1 MSDGTWE
8 AMRLAQN
15 QNSEVFELFHENSKT
30 SHCSPLEFSE
40 HEIVARMQEM
50 WESLPY
56 DLYPAIALPCPLT
69 PLRITLEEAILTRV
83 TARAMEPCT
92 ITLENV
98 ATILHC
104 AYGVTRSNEGAPW
117 PHPFRTVP
125 SGGALYPLEIF
136 FHTTHVDGL
145 SAGLYHFNPARN
157 NLRLLVEQD
166 QSAKVAD
173 CLVQQNLA
181 YDASVIFFITAIF
194 ERSTFKYGERG
205 YRFVLLEAGHV
216 AQNINLVANG
226 LGLGSVNIGGFFDRQ
241 VDELLGL
248 DGVTH
253 STIYLAA
260 VGKPLLEP
268 EQQPPVHFLVGQGV
282 YDTV

>member
-8 AMRLAQN
+8 TMRLAQN
-15 QNSEVFELFHENSKT
+15 QNGEVFELFHENSKT
-30 SHCSPLEFSE
+30 SHYSQPELSE
-40 HEIVARMQEM
+40 DEIVARMKWM

-56 DLYPAIALPCPLT
+56 DLYSAIALPCSLT
-69 PLRITLEEAILTRV
+69 PLRISLEEAIVTRV
-83 TARAMEPCT
+83 TARAMESCT
-92 ITLENV
+92 VTLESL

-104 AYGVTRSNEGAPW
+104 AYGVTRSNEGTPW
-117 PHPFRTVP
+117 PHPFRAVP

-136 FHTTHVDGL
+136 FHTSHVDGL
-145 SAGLYHFNPARN
+145 AAGLYHFNPARN
-157 NLRLLVEQD
+157 NLRLLVKQD
-166 QSAKVAD
+166 QSVKVAD
-173 CLVQQNLA
+173 CLIQQNLA
-181 YDASVIFFITAIF
+181 HDASVIFFITAIF

-226 LGLGSVNIGGFFDRQ
+226 LGLGSVNVGGFFDRQ

-253 STIYLAA
+253 STVYLVA
-260 VGKPLLEP
+260 VGKPILES
-268 EQQPPVHFLVGQGV
+268 EQLPRAHFSVDQER
-282 YDTV
+282 YDAV